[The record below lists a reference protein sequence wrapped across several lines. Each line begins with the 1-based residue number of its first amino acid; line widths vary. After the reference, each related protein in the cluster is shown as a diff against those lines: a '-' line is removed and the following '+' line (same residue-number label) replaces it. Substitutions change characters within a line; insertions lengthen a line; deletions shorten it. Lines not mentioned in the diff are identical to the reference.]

1 MTFRRTA
8 CRQSSSRDKHGEQ
21 SNGAL
26 VTSALS
32 TATELLRDPLI
43 ARTASLSR
51 DVLAPQADQVA
62 EHGVPRTH
70 LAALA
75 EAGTLG
81 LAAYTPAAPLSSDEV
96 RRECTEILAAA
107 DGATWFVSA
116 QHHYPAREVA
126 ASANHELRAR
136 WLEGLLSGKVISA
149 LAISHLRREEPA
161 VVATRSKECWRL
173 SGRIK
178 WVTGWTL
185 ADVLMVG
192 AVTPDGDILF
202 ALVPWRPADF
212 RGIVT
217 RQPLWSLD
225 AASTVAV
232 DLRDE
237 VVPESMVV
245 SITPRENWLTWD
257 RLHHANVNPAVFG
270 VIRATTAFLLSG
282 QHGDNI
288 FAELG
293 NALAVQAAGIRAKA
307 YCLQDEAD
315 AAERVDERR
324 ALRASTLA
332 LAHTAATAC
341 TAAAG
346 ASGLVKG
353 STIGRLVGETFF
365 HTVQGQ
371 DQWARLAI
379 ARHLITGLV

>member
-1 MTFRRTA
+1 
-8 CRQSSSRDKHGEQ
+8 
-21 SNGAL
+21 L
-26 VTSALS
+26 VASALS
-32 TATELLRDPLI
+32 TAAEFLRDPLI
-43 ARTASLSR
+43 ARTAELSR
-51 DVLAPQADQVA
+51 DVLAPQADWVA
-62 EHGVPRTH
+62 EHGVPRSH

-81 LAAYTPAAPLSSDEV
+81 LAAYAPAAPLSLDEV
-96 RRECTEILAAA
+96 RRECAEILAAA

-116 QHHYPAREVA
+116 QHHYPAREVV
-126 ASANHELRAR
+126 ASANHELRDR
-136 WLEGLLSGKVISA
+136 WLEGLLSGTIMSA
-149 LAISHLRREEPA
+149 LAISHLRQEEPA
-161 VVATRSKECWRL
+161 VVATRSKGCWRL

-192 AVTPDGDILF
+192 AATPDGDILF

-212 RGIVT
+212 LGSVT
-217 RQPLWSLD
+217 RQLLWSLD

-237 VVPESMVV
+237 MVPESMVV
-245 SITPRENWLTWD
+245 SVTPRENWLTWD
-257 RLHHANVNPAVFG
+257 RLHNANVNPAVFG

-282 QHGDNI
+282 QHGDNT

-293 NALAVQAAGIRAKA
+293 NALAVRAAEIRAKA
-307 YCLQDEAD
+307 YCLQDEAA

-324 ALRASTLA
+324 ALRASALA
-332 LAHTAATAC
+332 LAHTS
-341 TAAAG
+341 AAACAVATG

-353 STIGRLVGETFF
+353 STVGRLVAETFF

-371 DQWARLAI
+371 DQKARRAV

>member
-1 MTFRRTA
+1 
-8 CRQSSSRDKHGEQ
+8 
-21 SNGAL
+21 L
-26 VTSALS
+26 VISALS
-32 TATELLRDPLI
+32 TTTELLQDPLI
-43 ARTASLSR
+43 ARTADLSR
-51 DVLAPQADQVA
+51 DLLAPEADWVA
-62 EHGVPRTH
+62 EHGVPRSH
-70 LAALA
+70 LTALA

-81 LAAYTPAAPLSSDEV
+81 LATYAPACQLSSDEV

-126 ASANHELRAR
+126 ASPNHELRAR
-136 WLEGLLSGKVISA
+136 WLEGLLSGKIISA
-149 LAISHLRREEPA
+149 LAISHLRREEPT

-173 SGRIK
+173 SGRLK

-185 ADVLMVG
+185 ADVLMIG
-192 AVTPDGDILF
+192 ATTPDGDILF

-212 RGIVT
+212 HGSVT

-232 DLRDE
+232 DLRGE
-237 VVPESMVV
+237 LVPESMVV
-245 SITPRENWLTWD
+245 SVAPRENWLTWD

-270 VIRATTAFLLSG
+270 IIRATTAFLLSG
-282 QHGDNI
+282 QHGDSI
-288 FAELG
+288 FSELG
-293 NALAVQAAGIRAKA
+293 DALAVRAAGIRAKA
-307 YCLQDEAD
+307 YGLRDEAD
-315 AAERVDERR
+315 AAEHVDERR
-324 ALRASTLA
+324 ALRACALE

-341 TAAAG
+341 TVAAG

-353 STIGRLVGETFF
+353 STIGRLVAETFF

-371 DQWARLAI
+371 DHRARQAV